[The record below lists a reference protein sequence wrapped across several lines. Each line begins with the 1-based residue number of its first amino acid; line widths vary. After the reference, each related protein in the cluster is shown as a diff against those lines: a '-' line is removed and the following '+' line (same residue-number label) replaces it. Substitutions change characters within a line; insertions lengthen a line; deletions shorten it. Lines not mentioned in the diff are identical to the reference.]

1 MNEPVHNSQ
10 LTTHNFPLVLA
21 SSSPR
26 RAEILTSLGI
36 PFTVDP
42 ADVAE
47 DVRAGESAGD
57 AASRLATEKAAVISA
72 RRPDAWVLAADTLVV
87 LDTEILGKP
96 RDDADAARMLRRISG
111 RAHRVVTAVRLRR
124 GSGPR
129 AQVVAWS
136 GVEIAPLSDSEIA
149 WYVET
154 GVPRDKAG
162 AYAVQGLGARFIEAV
177 DGSYTNVMGLPAR
190 AVYRLMKDSGDPA
203 LARLVLPCA

>member
-57 AASRLATEKAAVISA
+57 AASRLATALAMATAAVISPEYALGDIFFRWDGRWYLATAGTGYPHA
-72 RRPDAWVLAADTLVV
+72 RPGPVA
-87 LDTEILGKP
+87 EIV
-96 RDDADAARMLRRISG
+96 RR
-111 RAHRVVTAVRLRR
+111 
-124 GSGPR
+124 
-129 AQVVAWS
+129 
-136 GVEIAPLSDSEIA
+136 LS
-149 WYVET
+149 
-154 GVPRDKAG
+154 
-162 AYAVQGLGARFIEAV
+162 
-177 DGSYTNVMGLPAR
+177 
-190 AVYRLMKDSGDPA
+190 
-203 LARLVLPCA
+203 